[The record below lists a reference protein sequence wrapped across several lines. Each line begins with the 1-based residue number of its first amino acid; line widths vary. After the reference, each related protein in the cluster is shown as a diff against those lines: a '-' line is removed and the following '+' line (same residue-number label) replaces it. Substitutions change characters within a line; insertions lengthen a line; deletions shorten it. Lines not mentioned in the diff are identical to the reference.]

1 MTAPDL
7 IHHYG
12 YAAIVVGTCFEGEVI
27 VLAAGV
33 ALSAG
38 WLAWPGTIAAG
49 MAGIFISDTFC
60 FLVGRFAG
68 AQLIRRFPKLRGR
81 LDGAFSLIERHR
93 EKLIVCFQFFPGM
106 CTVTPVAFGMSRISF
121 GRFLAFDLIGNAL
134 WSVSF
139 CVAGYLGGAAILG
152 TFANLPT
159 WIPCAGWA
167 LGALTI
173 AGLVLRRKRTSVS
186 A

>member
-1 MTAPDL
+1 MTAPEL

-12 YAAIVVGTCFEGEVI
+12 YAAIAVGTCFEGEIV

-38 WLAWPGTIAAG
+38 WLSWPGTIAAG

-60 FLVGRFAG
+60 FLLGRLAG
-68 AQLIRRFPKLRGR
+68 DRLVRWFPKLHAR
-81 LDGAFSLIERHR
+81 LDGAFRLIERHQ

-106 CTVTPVAFGMSRISF
+106 CTVTPVAFGMSRVSV
-121 GRFLAFDLIGNAL
+121 GRFMAFDLVGNAL

-139 CVAGYLGGAAILG
+139 CTAGYLGGSAILAS
-152 TFANLPT
+152 FASLPT
-159 WIPCAGWA
+159 WIPCAIWA
-167 LGALTI
+167 LGAGTI
-173 AGLVLRRKRTSVS
+173 AWLVLRRRRQS
-186 A
+186 AAA